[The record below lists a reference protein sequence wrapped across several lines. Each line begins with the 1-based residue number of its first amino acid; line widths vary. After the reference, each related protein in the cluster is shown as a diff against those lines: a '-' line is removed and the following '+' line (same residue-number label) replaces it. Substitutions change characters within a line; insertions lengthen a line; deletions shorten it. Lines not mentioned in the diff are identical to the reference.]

1 MSRAFGE
8 ANAHFHSMMQV
19 CWSERF
25 RFTRVCQWYQ
35 SKFRINTNQYAD
47 IEQWTVNTKSV
58 ISYFQRN
65 PQHVDVQYVLA
76 HTYPLTSLC
85 ANSLKSLFK
94 LNYTPRGIHY
104 YTQKICCKYFKFGF
118 HLLGYFSSFGWKFAN
133 FVLKSINLQI
143 NILPNPIGHHTR
155 REFNKVWKEHLPFSF
170 LVGNSL

>member
-104 YTQKICCKYFKFGF
+104 YTQKFCCKYFKFEFPTLG
-118 HLLGYFSSFGWKFAN
+118 LLFKFWVKVCK
-133 FVLKSINLQI
+133 FCVKIYK
-143 NILPNPIGHHTR
+143 HT
-155 REFNKVWKEHLPFSF
+155 NKHITQSHWTPYQTGVQ
-170 LVGNSL
+170 